1 MSRIFY
7 LIKQGIENIFKNK
20 LMFIASVLIIT
31 TTMITLGIFTIIG
44 ENVKSM
50 VDKMQS
56 SQGIIAYLETE
67 LDEAGINSVKN
78 RLKGINGITEI
89 TYESKEEALQNARE
103 EYFDETNIDLTTGW
117 EENNIFSASFTL
129 SIDKLQ
135 DAELIAKKVE
145 KISGI
150 RKVTFD
156 NDVFNAITKISDLVR
171 IVVMGVFIL
180 LVGVSY
186 LVISNTIKLV
196 LHSRRK
202 EINIMKY
209 IGATDAFVKTPF
221 IIEGV
226 IVGIVGAIIA
236 WLITIQM
243 YQALI
248 SNFADNSIFEF
259 VLLNF
264 EILKMNLIIG
274 VLVSS
279 IACAMS
285 IKRYLKV

>member
-31 TTMITLGIFTIIG
+31 TTMITLGVFTIIG

-67 LDEAGINSVKN
+67 IDESGINSVKN

-129 SIDKLQ
+129 SFFIK
-135 DAELIAKKVE
+135 
-145 KISGI
+145 
-150 RKVTFD
+150 TF
-156 NDVFNAITKISDLVR
+156 K
-171 IVVMGVFIL
+171 
-180 LVGVSY
+180 
-186 LVISNTIKLV
+186 
-196 LHSRRK
+196 H
-202 EINIMKY
+202 
-209 IGATDAFVKTPF
+209 
-221 IIEGV
+221 
-226 IVGIVGAIIA
+226 
-236 WLITIQM
+236 
-243 YQALI
+243 
-248 SNFADNSIFEF
+248 
-259 VLLNF
+259 
-264 EILKMNLIIG
+264 
-274 VLVSS
+274 
-279 IACAMS
+279 CAQS
-285 IKRYLKV
+285 